1 MRVDNEKI
9 NHLLDVDDF
18 YGEHRGRLGPVLL
31 FLTLGAIPPLIF
43 IYFLYGKVP
52 IAIFLIFYIPF
63 LVRLGLRILGR
74 EKERLVYFKRALYDE
89 FSSIADIIK
98 VDTVHDNGCL
108 EYNNGR
114 ICFCIIVENGT
125 CLDSVA
131 YTQALN
137 QIISLLS
144 TNESLVDIRI
154 YNETNPDMI
163 ALKYR
168 NANAF
173 QDSEM
178 AKDYISI
185 LEYNEKLVEASSIVT
200 TTVLCVQ
207 GSKQDWK
214 SILNNIESVLR
225 TGAAKM
231 FKDIHLASKDEM
243 LNILSRDIN
252 TTVNLDLLQQ
262 IQFSTG
268 DYDTSRIVGFDVS
281 DDSVNEVKEDTV
293 SFMPQFEEEQK

>member
-1 MRVDNEKI
+1 MRVDREKI

-31 FLTLGAIPPLIF
+31 FLTLGAIPPLLYV
-43 IYFLYGKVP
+43 YFLYGKLP
-52 IAIFLIFYIPF
+52 ILVFLILYIPF
-63 LVRLGLRILGR
+63 LVRIGLRILGR
-74 EKERLVYFKRALYDE
+74 EKERLVYFRRALYDE
-89 FSSIADIIK
+89 FSSIADLIK

-114 ICFCIIVENGT
+114 VCFCIVVENGT
-125 CLDSVA
+125 CLDSVK
-131 YTQALN
+131 YSQALT
-137 QIISLLS
+137 QIIALLS

-154 YNETNPDMI
+154 YNETSPDMI

-173 QDSEM
+173 SDSEM

-214 SILNNIESVLR
+214 SIYANIESVLR
-225 TGAAKM
+225 TDSAKM

-243 LNILSRDIN
+243 LDILSRDIS
-252 TTVNLDLLQQ
+252 TSINLDLLQQ
-262 IQFSTG
+262 VQFSTG
-268 DYDTSRIVGFDVS
+268 DYDTSRIVGFDMPVE
-281 DDSVNEVKEDTV
+281 DAGVVKEDTTN
-293 SFMPQFEEEQK
+293 FMPQFEEEHK